1 MLGLEDRLR
10 SALDEDKRVVGILK
24 NRAGCIGY
32 KRVVDGEGQIRVV
45 METVKNI
52 SHDDKKIRR

>member
-32 KRVVDGEGQIRVV
+32 KRVVDGEG
-45 METVKNI
+45 
-52 SHDDKKIRR
+52 